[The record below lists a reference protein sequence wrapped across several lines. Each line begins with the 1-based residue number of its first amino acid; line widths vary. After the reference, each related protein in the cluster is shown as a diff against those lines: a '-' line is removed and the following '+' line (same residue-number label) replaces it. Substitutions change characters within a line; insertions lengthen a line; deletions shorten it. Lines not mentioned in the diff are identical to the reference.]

1 MRRISRLCA
10 LHFARF
16 ASPFSYACARYIML
30 SVWNELEGLLKQ
42 KKRAAPRASLFL
54 FYLMGFA
61 SAPGA
66 SLAVL
71 FRRLC
76 AWRVSADDLT
86 AH

>member
-16 ASPFSYACARYIML
+16 ASPFSYARAIHIRK
-30 SVWNELEGLLKQ
+30 SVWNELEELLKQ

-54 FYLMGFA
+54 FYLMGLA
-61 SAPGA
+61 SARGA
-66 SLAVL
+66 FLAVL

-86 AH
+86 AY